1 MCVDGAQRRYSAGE
15 KEALA
20 CLFAIER
27 WHVFLYGRRFRL
39 RTDHQA
45 LVTLLG
51 ARGSGRAPLRIA
63 RWIERLRG
71 YNFDVEYRPG
81 SSNNVPDMLSRLPLN
96 DGFTA
101 GGDDEMVLAQIDTF
115 AKPITWEEISG
126 QTEADAELGKVCK
139 WLRTHNPK
147 IDQKEWTSV
156 IHELAEEDEVLFR
169 EEKIVLPRSLRRMA
183 VDFAHDESHQGMVRT
198 KQRLRQLYW
207 WPAMDRMVEEVIRD
221 CRICAS
227 SDRVLKPQT
236 APMTPT
242 EWPTQAWERL
252 AVDIRGPDYTAGLQG
267 RFALVV
273 VDYYSKW
280 VEVELMQEVK
290 TSQVIDMFQKLFN
303 REGIPKHIVSDNGS
317 QFTSREFARFLEER
331 GIRHQKTPLYHA
343 QANGAVERFNRTLG
357 GFMETASRMG
367 GDVARRIAQ
376 MVASYNATPQA
387 TTGKS
392 PAELLHGRPMR
403 TGLNVVG
410 APDE

>member
-1 MCVDGAQRRYSAGE
+1 
-15 KEALA
+15 
-20 CLFAIER
+20 
-27 WHVFLYGRRFRL
+27 
-39 RTDHQA
+39 
-45 LVTLLG
+45 
-51 ARGSGRAPLRIA
+51 
-63 RWIERLRG
+63 
-71 YNFDVEYRPG
+71 
-81 SSNNVPDMLSRLPLN
+81 
-96 DGFTA
+96 
-101 GGDDEMVLAQIDTF
+101 
-115 AKPITWEEISG
+115 
-126 QTEADAELGKVCK
+126 
-139 WLRTHNPK
+139 
-147 IDQKEWTSV
+147 
-156 IHELAEEDEVLFR
+156 
-169 EEKIVLPRSLRRMA
+169 
-183 VDFAHDESHQGMVRT
+183 
-198 KQRLRQLYW
+198 
-207 WPAMDRMVEEVIRD
+207 MDRMVEEVIRD